1 MGKNRAYIYLFIM
14 GFISIILSKSLF
26 LIAGL
31 FMITFGRENNWMMLF
46 GMTFI
51 ITVFLY
57 AVIEEIRIIHQ
68 LRKSDHP
75 VVKIIRE
82 NIEASDDLLS
92 GMQTA
97 EMQLFGR
104 GRTVYE
110 PFTDADKDL
119 TDLLEEI
126 ISDRIVSCEGQDI
139 SMFVLKINVMA
150 VKAEDLCI
158 EMDQFTKEQY
168 GILVSDDRR
177 AIKRAGLDRKGITL
191 ADRKSSVYDRLIKW
205 GSSEENE
212 DEVPAV
218 GIRFAG
224 VVVRAIK
231 NIHERGLLAERYGR
245 ELPIMITDVLI
256 NSYLKKLNVEA
267 NGEDLVESVTKGLFK
282 E

>member
-126 ISDRIVSCEGQDI
+126 ISDRIVSFEGQDI

-231 NIHERGLLAERYGR
+231 NIHESGLLAERYGR